1 MKPFHAIA
9 IPDKDILE
17 GRLTMDVFAA
27 DLWETYQGR
36 GHKEYRDADLFF
48 RRTYLTQGLQNLLSI
63 VEKRLAGRGGDP
75 FIRIQTPF
83 GGGKTHTLIAL
94 FHKTQVWK
102 AKKVVVSGTALNPKE
117 TLWGLMEKQLTGRI
131 QKFSDPVSPGKE
143 AIRELLVS
151 RQPVLIL
158 MDEVLEYVT
167 KASGVKVEESTL
179 AAQTIAFIQ
188 ELTETVS
195 TLDKTCLVVTLPS
208 SVIEHYDDRADK
220 LFQQL
225 QKVSG
230 RTEKIYTPVQD
241 EEITRIIGRR
251 IFSRI
256 DEEEAKKVVLEF
268 LDYAERESLLP
279 PGVQPSEYRAQFMAS
294 YPFLPEVID
303 VLYHRWGSFPTFQR
317 TRGVL
322 RLLSLVIHSLKE
334 SNQPYIT
341 LADFDLARQEIRQ
354 ELVKHIGMHYNGII
368 DADITGEKSNAR
380 KVNSALGKAYQ
391 GLNLGCRA
399 ATTIFMH
406 SFSGG
411 QDHGLNMVEIK
422 RQATTMENPSSVVAE
437 AADQLTGKLFYLQSF
452 GDKYY
457 FSNQPNLNS
466 IRLAKMENIKNPEI
480 QTVEKDL
487 LKSNLAGGKLK
498 TFIWEETPGNIA
510 DTEDLK
516 LVVIKNG
523 TLEVIDS
530 ILKTKG
536 QTPRVFRNTIF
547 FLYPHEMERPHF
559 EQTVRQKLAC
569 EAIEEDK
576 TLNLSEDQRKKNR
589 QELKKSE
596 DNLKEAIRRLYRTI
610 AVPVKDG
617 TNEIDLGI
625 PTFGE
630 VKALDQEIYEK
641 LRTGGEILEKVAPL
655 VLKEKFL
662 ANRDYVLTDQVYQS
676 SMKTPGETRFFN
688 RAVLEQGISEGV
700 RSGLFGLGELEE
712 NRPVCR
718 FFKDK
723 ELPSVAL
730 SGKEIMI
737 TEAICRE
744 QQKKEEEQKLSVPYP
759 GPGGKPEPP
768 KEADSKKTLP
778 RGQVINKVGIKFE
791 LPKGK
796 VSNIMGTLNYL
807 QSKFNKLEITIK
819 AEDGQ
824 LTEQEYEDKIEEA
837 FTQSG
842 IDVEDID

>member
-1 MKPFHAIA
+1 MKPFHSIA

-17 GRLTMDVFAA
+17 GRLTMDIFAA
-27 DLWETYQGR
+27 DLWETCQDR
-36 GHKEYRDADLFF
+36 GPGEYRDADLFF
-48 RRTYLTQGLQNLLSI
+48 RKTYLTQGLKNLLTI
-63 VEKRLAGRGGDP
+63 VEKRLAGKGGDP
-75 FIRIQTPF
+75 FIQIQTPF
-83 GGGKTHTLIAL
+83 GGGKTHALIAM
-94 FHKTQVWK
+94 FHQAKQWGGKQVV
-102 AKKVVVSGTALNPKE
+102 ASGTAMAPRE

-131 QKFSDPVSPGKE
+131 QKFSEPQAPGKE
-143 AIRELLVS
+143 ALRDLLVS
-151 RQPVLIL
+151 RQPLLIL

-167 KASGVKVEESTL
+167 KAAGVKVEESTL
-179 AAQTIAFIQ
+179 AAQTMAFFQ
-188 ELTETVS
+188 ELTEAVS
-195 TLDKTCLVVTLPS
+195 ALDKICLVVTLPS
-208 SVIEHYDDRADK
+208 SIIEHYDQKAET
-220 LFQQL
+220 LFKQL

-251 IFSRI
+251 LFSRI

-279 PGVQPSEYRAQFMAS
+279 PGVQPSEYRNRFLGS

-322 RLLSLVIHSLKE
+322 RLLSLVIHHLKE
-334 SNQPYIT
+334 SSQPYIS
-341 LADFDLARQEIRQ
+341 LADFDLAGQELRQ
-354 ELVKHIGMHYNGII
+354 ELIKHIGMPYNGII
-368 DADITGEKSNAR
+368 DADITGEKANAR
-380 KVNSALGKAYQ
+380 KVNTALGKAYQ
-391 GLNLGCRA
+391 GLNLACRA

-411 QDHGLNMVEIK
+411 RDHGLSMAEAK
-422 RQATTMENPSSVVAE
+422 RQATTMENPSAVVAE
-437 AADQLTGKLFYLQSF
+437 AVEQLTGKLFYLQSF
-452 GDKYY
+452 GDRYY

-466 IRLAKMENIKNPEI
+466 IRLAKMENIKKPQI
-480 QTVEKDL
+480 QKVEKEL
-487 LKSNLAGGKLK
+487 LKSNLTGGKLK
-498 TFIWEETPGNIA
+498 TFIWENTPANIG

-516 LVVIKNG
+516 LVVMEKGIP
-523 TLEVIDS
+523 EVLDS

-547 FLYPHEMERPHF
+547 FLYPNEIERAQF
-559 EQTVRQKLAC
+559 EQAVRQKLAC

-576 TLNLSEDQRKKNR
+576 TLNLSEEQRKKNN
-589 QELKKSE
+589 QEQKKAENS
-596 DNLKEAIRRLYRTI
+596 LKEAIRRLYRTI
-610 AVPVKDG
+610 AVPIKDG

-630 VKALDQEIYEK
+630 VKALDQEIFEK
-641 LRTGGEILEKVAPL
+641 LRTGGEILEKIAPL

-662 ANRDYVLTDQVYQS
+662 LNRDYVLTDQVYQS
-676 SMKTPGETRFFN
+676 SLKTPGETRFFS

-700 RSGLFGLGELEE
+700 RSGLFGLGELEDDK
-712 NRPVCR
+712 PVCR
-718 FFKDK
+718 FYRDK
-723 ELPSVAL
+723 EMPSVAL

-737 TEAICRE
+737 TEAICKE
-744 QQKKEEEQKLSVPYP
+744 QRKKEEQEKTSAIYP
-759 GPGGKPEPP
+759 EGGGKPEPP
-768 KEADSKKTLP
+768 IAADSKKPAP
-778 RGQVINKVGIKFE
+778 REQVISKVGIKFE
-791 LPKGK
+791 VPKGK

-807 QSKFNKLEITIK
+807 QSKFNKLEITLK

-842 IDVEDID
+842 IEIEDV